1 MDTYYFKFD
10 TQRVNVGKYIN
21 INFNEPVAYNGNL
34 HEVFPNL
41 NITNLPIN
49 EYYVQLYYSLVKG
62 MSRRITNKKKVK
74 KDKDSYTANYLLGI
88 NCKKI
93 FVSKG
98 LIAKKELNE
107 YPILNNL
114 FAAVIAQILYEN
126 IEEKPYELKITGQ
139 NELMLK
145 KVKFYLTKAYFSPW
159 FFIRDYIN
167 CDVAKIETRLYDRF
181 GFNNLKELENQIKRT
196 TT

>member
-1 MDTYYFKFD
+1 M
-10 TQRVNVGKYIN
+10 
-21 INFNEPVAYNGNL
+21 YNGNL

-41 NITNLPIN
+41 NITNLPKN
-49 EYYVQLYYSLVKG
+49 EYYVELYYSLVKG
-62 MSRRITNKKKVK
+62 MSRRITNKKRVK
-74 KDKDSYTANYLLGI
+74 KDKDSYTANYLQGI
-88 NCKKI
+88 NSKKI

-114 FAAVIAQILYEN
+114 FAAIIAQILYEN

-145 KVKFYLTKAYFSPW
+145 KLKFYLRKTYFSPW
-159 FFIRDYIN
+159 LFIRDYIN
-167 CDVAKIETRLYDRF
+167 CDISKIEARLYNRF
-181 GFNNLKELENQIKRT
+181 GFNSLKELENQIKRT